1 MWHICGSHAGP
12 GVPGTVPLMKGQ
24 GTWLS
29 GTSQMPSAS
38 THPGVPGASTVAS
51 ELQSEQV
58 SEHLFLSFP
67 RVRFLTDLP
76 WTEVVGGFFF
86 ILILKAKV
94 AR

>member
-12 GVPGTVPLMKGQ
+12 GVPGPVPLMQGQ

-29 GTSQMPSAS
+29 GTTQMPSAP
-38 THPGVPGASTVAS
+38 THPGIPGASTVAS

-58 SEHLFLSFP
+58 SKHLFLP
-67 RVRFLTDLP
+67 QCPLP
-76 WTEVVGGFFF
+76 HRPALDRGGGGFFF

>member
-12 GVPGTVPLMKGQ
+12 GVQGTVPLMKGQ

-29 GTSQMPSAS
+29 GTTQMPSAP
-38 THPGVPGASTVAS
+38 THPGIPGAGTVAS

-58 SEHLFLSFP
+58 RSTCSFP
-67 RVRFLTDLP
+67 SPVSSPHRPALDRGG
-76 WTEVVGGFFF
+76 GGFFF

>member
-38 THPGVPGASTVAS
+38 THAGIPGASTVAL
-51 ELQSEQV
+51 ELQSE
-58 SEHLFLSFP
+58 HLSLSFP
-67 RVRFLTDLP
+67 SVLFLTDLP

>member
-38 THPGVPGASTVAS
+38 THPGIPGASTVAS
-51 ELQSEQV
+51 ELQSKQV
-58 SEHLFLSFP
+58 RASVPSLPQCPLPHRPALDRGGWWIFLHTHS
-67 RVRFLTDLP
+67 
-76 WTEVVGGFFF
+76 
-86 ILILKAKV
+86 
-94 AR
+94 

>member
-38 THPGVPGASTVAS
+38 THPGIPGASTVAS
-51 ELQSEQV
+51 ELQSKQV
-58 SEHLFLSFP
+58 RASVPS
-67 RVRFLTDLP
+67 LP
-76 WTEVVGGFFF
+76 QTCPGQVVGGFFF